1 MKDFDRKD
9 HVDKVEEEDKLEEK
23 KEKSIEEESKKEQ
36 AYNFDKYNER
46 FEGRKQETIEDEL
59 AENNRNISFDKYQKQ
74 LNKDITE
81 QQNEQDEINP
91 EVDSPEVMEAKKVEK
106 ENVETEKWLEN
117 MEENAEE
124 IKEAKESLEGTNR
137 GKNPE
142 RLEETPKQ
150 EEIDEDKKLE
160 QAEEVG
166 EKNPE
171 RVEETSKQEEVD
183 EDKKLEQTEEAGG
196 KNPERVEETSKQ
208 EEVDEDKKLEQT
220 EEAGGKNPERVEE
233 TPKQEETDEGKE
245 LEQAEEV
252 GEKNPEQVEE
262 TPEQEGTGEGKKLEQ
277 AEETRGKTPEQVE
290 ETPEQEGTGEGKELE
305 QAEETRGKTPEQ
317 VEETPKQEETDEGKE
332 LEQAEEAGEK
342 KPEQV
347 EETPKQEETGEGEK
361 LDQLEEAGEKQPEQ
375 VEETPKQEET
385 GEGEKLDQLEEAGE
399 KQPEQV
405 EETPKQ
411 EETGE
416 GEKLDQLE
424 EAGEKQPEQVEE
436 TPKQEETG
444 EGEKLDQLEEAGEK
458 QPEQVEETPKQEET
472 GEGEKLDQLEEAGE
486 KQTEQV
492 EETLKQ
498 EETDEDKK
506 LEQAEEAGEKNP
518 EQVEE
523 TPKQEGT
530 DGENQLD
537 QAGETTEETGEE
549 KPEQVEEM
557 PKQEGTDGE
566 NQLDQA
572 GETTEETGEEKPEQ
586 VEEMPKQEE
595 TGEDKKLDQT
605 EEPSEQEVQEDEN
618 PPETREN
625 IEGTDSSEGPGEE
638 ETVKKEFEPR
648 SETEEESGFDLDELF
663 DQKKKEIDQ
672 RTIGQIL
679 KERKDAWREAGYGD
693 SFKEMWKNAIQAQI
707 DAAKEGP
714 KAWLKYNKEEFS
726 KEIKHVYEDG
736 MKLANKVIENNK
748 ILGPIKEVLEER
760 NKKWN
765 EVGEGKYTLKSS
777 VEAQIEAA
785 KQGPKAW
792 WEYNKKEFSKEIKTA
807 YEDCAK
813 MADKITDN
821 YQTLKNIK
829 VSLEERHQKRIED
842 GEGTTLLEM
851 CKNSVRAQID
861 AAKEGPEAWLKYN
874 KEEFSKEIKNVYED
888 GMKIAD
894 KITDTYK
901 VIANAKVSLRERHEK
916 RIEDGEG
923 ATLLEMCK
931 NSVKAQI
938 DAAKEGPKAWLKYN
952 KEEFSKEIKNVY
964 EDSMKVANK
973 MIEGNKILFSIKE
986 VAIEREKIWSE
997 SGDEKYTLKGSIKAQ
1012 IEAIKQ
1018 GPAEWFKYNKE
1029 EFSREIKTV
1038 YEDSMKVANK
1048 IIDKYKPL
1056 ADARDILEAR
1066 DKKWR
1071 EAGEANTIIS
1081 SFKAQLEAANK
1092 SPKAWWDYNIKGIQR
1107 ETRHLFEDGRMY
1119 LIKYMDTPGLFD
1131 EVDDKDSEKKDHTKK
1146 VREIER
1152 EGIENQVETDDSIK
1166 YEEELPPSFFDQMS
1180 AEIESVKETDYKK
1193 LVAELREEISLEA
1206 ARRKEEED
1214 LKKDSKQ
1221 EVRDTLIDSAAEA
1234 YVKEDIV
1241 EEVLQVETDTT
1252 FGETFIDNLGE
1263 KISSKL
1269 YLDGWEDVEKQFTEA
1284 TPGLL
1289 STETE
1294 NTINEFAEEIQE
1306 VKVDADVSDL
1316 MESLQGNNSILAE
1329 SVDHYV
1335 KGKLGVD
1342 EIPEEISE
1350 TLQEKIEEVI
1360 EEFASEVTEWLLGE
1374 IVPFLRHVR
1383 TRVEEGKANGEG
1395 DTFVEQWKNAME
1407 HYKELIRRKE
1417 FTREFAKGLGEE
1429 AKNVGRH
1436 VTYATIAIP
1445 LLTIKLGKLLYKRK
1459 R

>member
-1 MKDFDRKD
+1 
-9 HVDKVEEEDKLEEK
+9 
-23 KEKSIEEESKKEQ
+23 
-36 AYNFDKYNER
+36 
-46 FEGRKQETIEDEL
+46 
-59 AENNRNISFDKYQKQ
+59 
-74 LNKDITE
+74 
-81 QQNEQDEINP
+81 
-91 EVDSPEVMEAKKVEK
+91 ME
-106 ENVETEKWLEN
+106 
-117 MEENAEE
+117 
-124 IKEAKESLEGTNR
+124 
-137 GKNPE
+137 
-142 RLEETPKQ
+142 
-150 EEIDEDKKLE
+150 
-160 QAEEVG
+160 
-166 EKNPE
+166 
-171 RVEETSKQEEVD
+171 

-196 KNPERVEETSKQ
+196 KKPEQVEETLKQ
-208 EEVDEDKKLEQT
+208 EEMEEDKKLEQT

-233 TPKQEETDEGKE
+233 TPKQEEIEEGKK

-262 TPEQEGTGEGKKLEQ
+262 KPKQEETGEGKKLDQLEESTEE
-277 AEETRGKTPEQVE
+277 AEEKKPEQVE
-290 ETPEQEGTGEGKELE
+290 ETLKQEGTDGEKKLEQTEEVGEKKPEQVEEKPKQEETGEGKKLDQLE
-305 QAEETRGKTPEQ
+305 EPTEEAEEKKPEQ
-317 VEETPKQEETDEGKE
+317 VEETPKQEETDEGKA
-332 LEQAEEAGEK
+332 LEQAEEVGEK

-347 EETPKQEETGEGEK
+347 EET
-361 LDQLEEAGEKQPEQ
+361 
-375 VEETPKQEET
+375 
-385 GEGEKLDQLEEAGE
+385 
-399 KQPEQV
+399 
-405 EETPKQ
+405 
-411 EETGE
+411 
-416 GEKLDQLE
+416 
-424 EAGEKQPEQVEE
+424 
-436 TPKQEETG
+436 
-444 EGEKLDQLEEAGEK
+444 
-458 QPEQVEETPKQEET
+458 
-472 GEGEKLDQLEEAGE
+472 
-486 KQTEQV
+486 
-492 EETLKQ
+492 LKQ
-498 EETDEDKK
+498 EEIN
-506 LEQAEEAGEKNP
+506 EE
-518 EQVEE
+518 
-523 TPKQEGT
+523 
-530 DGENQLD
+530 
-537 QAGETTEETGEE
+537 
-549 KPEQVEEM
+549 
-557 PKQEGTDGE
+557 
-566 NQLDQA
+566 
-572 GETTEETGEEKPEQ
+572 
-586 VEEMPKQEE
+586 
-595 TGEDKKLDQT
+595 KKLDQT
-605 EEPSEQEVQEDEN
+605 EEPTEQEVQEDEN
-618 PPETREN
+618 PSETREN
-625 IEGTDSSEGPGEE
+625 IEGTDSSESLRE

-648 SETEEESGFDLDELF
+648 SETEEESGFNLDELF

-679 KERKDAWREAGYGD
+679 KERKDAWIEAGYGD

-707 DAAKEGP
+707 GAAKEGP

-765 EVGEGKYTLKSS
+765 EAGEGKYTLKSS
-777 VEAQIEAA
+777 IEAQIEAA

-829 VSLEERHQKRIED
+829 VSLEERHQKRIEA
-842 GEGTTLLEM
+842 GEGATLLEM
-851 CKNSVRAQID
+851 CKNSVGAQID

-888 GMKIAD
+888 GVKIAD
-894 KITDTYK
+894 KITDAYK

-1131 EVDDKDSEKKDHTKK
+1131 EVDDKDSEKKDDTKK

-1152 EGIENQVETDDSIK
+1152 EEIENQVETDDSIN
-1166 YEEELPPSFFDQMS
+1166 YEEQLPPSFFDQMS
-1180 AEIESVKETDYKK
+1180 AEIESVEETDYKK
-1193 LVAELREEISLEA
+1193 LVAELQEEIGLET
-1206 ARRKEEED
+1206 ARRKEKEE
-1214 LKKDSKQ
+1214 LKKESIQ
-1221 EVRDTLIDSAAEA
+1221 EVRDTVIDLAAEA
-1234 YVKEDIV
+1234 YVKECIV
-1241 EEVLQVETDTT
+1241 EEVLQVEVDTT
-1252 FGETFIDNLGE
+1252 LRGIFIDNLGE

-1269 YLDGWEDVEKQFTEA
+1269 YLDGWEDVEKQFAEA

-1294 NTINEFAEEIQE
+1294 DTINKFTEEIE
-1306 VKVDADVSDL
+1306 ADVEVSDL
-1316 MESLQGNNSILAE
+1316 MESLQGNDSILAE

-1350 TLQEKIEEVI
+1350 TLQEGIEETI
-1360 EEFASEVTEWLLGE
+1360 DELASEVTELILGE
-1374 IVPFLRHVR
+1374 VFSFLRHVR
-1383 TRVEEGKANGEG
+1383 TRVEEGKENGEG
-1395 DTFVEQWKNAME
+1395 DTFVEQWKNAMA

-1436 VTYATIAIP
+1436 VTCATFAIP
-1445 LLTIKLGKLLYKRK
+1445 RLTIKLGKLLYKRK

>member
-196 KNPERVEETSKQ
+196 KNPERVEET
-208 EEVDEDKKLEQT
+208 
-220 EEAGGKNPERVEE
+220 
-233 TPKQEETDEGKE
+233 PKQEETDEGKE

-342 KPEQV
+342 KPEQI
-347 EETPKQEETGEGEK
+347 EETPKQEETDEGKE
-361 LDQLEEAGEKQPEQ
+361 LEQAEEAGEKNPEQ
-375 VEETPKQEET
+375 VEETPE
-385 GEGEKLDQLEEAGE
+385 
-399 KQPEQV
+399 
-405 EETPKQ
+405 
-411 EETGE
+411 
-416 GEKLDQLE
+416 
-424 EAGEKQPEQVEE
+424 
-436 TPKQEETG
+436 
-444 EGEKLDQLEEAGEK
+444 
-458 QPEQVEETPKQEET
+458 
-472 GEGEKLDQLEEAGE
+472 
-486 KQTEQV
+486 
-492 EETLKQ
+492 Q

-506 LEQAEEAGEKNP
+506 LEQAEEAGEKN
-518 EQVEE
+518 
-523 TPKQEGT
+523 
-530 DGENQLD
+530 
-537 QAGETTEETGEE
+537 
-549 KPEQVEEM
+549 PEQVEEM

-595 TGEDKKLDQT
+595 TGEDKKLEQT

-625 IEGTDSSEGPGEE
+625 IEGTDSSEGPGE

-777 VEAQIEAA
+777 IEAQIEAA

-842 GEGTTLLEM
+842 GEGATLLEM

-861 AAKEGPEAWLKYN
+861 AAKEGRLWEYN
-874 KEEFSKEIKNVYED
+874 KEEFRKEIKNVYED
-888 GMKIAD
+888 GVKIAD

-931 NSVKAQI
+931 NSVRAQI
-938 DAAKEGPKAWLKYN
+938 DAAKEGRLWEYN
-952 KEEFSKEIKNVY
+952 KEEFRKEIKNVY

-1071 EAGEANTIIS
+1071 EADEANTIIS

-1360 EEFASEVTEWLLGE
+1360 DEFASEVTEWLLGE

-1395 DTFVEQWKNAME
+1395 DTFVEQWKNAMA

>member
-1 MKDFDRKD
+1 
-9 HVDKVEEEDKLEEK
+9 
-23 KEKSIEEESKKEQ
+23 
-36 AYNFDKYNER
+36 
-46 FEGRKQETIEDEL
+46 G
-59 AENNRNISFDKYQKQ
+59 
-74 LNKDITE
+74 
-81 QQNEQDEINP
+81 
-91 EVDSPEVMEAKKVEK
+91 
-106 ENVETEKWLEN
+106 
-117 MEENAEE
+117 
-124 IKEAKESLEGTNR
+124 
-137 GKNPE
+137 
-142 RLEETPKQ
+142 
-150 EEIDEDKKLE
+150 
-160 QAEEVG
+160 
-166 EKNPE
+166 
-171 RVEETSKQEEVD
+171 
-183 EDKKLEQTEEAGG
+183 KKLEQTEEAG
-196 KNPERVEETSKQ
+196 
-208 EEVDEDKKLEQT
+208 
-220 EEAGGKNPERVEE
+220 
-233 TPKQEETDEGKE
+233 
-245 LEQAEEV
+245 
-252 GEKNPEQVEE
+252 
-262 TPEQEGTGEGKKLEQ
+262 
-277 AEETRGKTPEQVE
+277 
-290 ETPEQEGTGEGKELE
+290 
-305 QAEETRGKTPEQ
+305 
-317 VEETPKQEETDEGKE
+317 
-332 LEQAEEAGEK
+332 EK
-342 KPEQV
+342 K
-347 EETPKQEETGEGEK
+347 
-361 LDQLEEAGEKQPEQ
+361 A
-375 VEETPKQEET
+375 
-385 GEGEKLDQLEEAGE
+385 
-399 KQPEQV
+399 
-405 EETPKQ
+405 
-411 EETGE
+411 
-416 GEKLDQLE
+416 
-424 EAGEKQPEQVEE
+424 
-436 TPKQEETG
+436 
-444 EGEKLDQLEEAGEK
+444 
-458 QPEQVEETPKQEET
+458 
-472 GEGEKLDQLEEAGE
+472 
-486 KQTEQV
+486 
-492 EETLKQ
+492 
-498 EETDEDKK
+498 
-506 LEQAEEAGEKNP
+506 

-530 DGENQLD
+530 GGENQLD
-537 QAGETTEETGEE
+537 QAGEPTEEAGGKNPEQIEEMPKQEEIAEGKKLGQVEEATEEVGEK

-557 PKQEGTDGE
+557 PKQEGTGGE

-572 GETTEETGEEKPEQ
+572 GEPTEEAGEKKPEQ
-586 VEEMPKQEE
+586 VEEMPKQEGTGGENQLDQAGEPTEEVGEKKPEQVEE
-595 TGEDKKLDQT
+595 TNEEKKLEQT
-605 EEPSEQEVQEDEN
+605 EEPTEQEVQEDEN
-618 PPETREN
+618 SSETREN
-625 IEGTDSSEGPGEE
+625 IEGTDSSEGSREE

-679 KERKDAWREAGYGD
+679 KERKDAWREAGYGN
-693 SFKEMWKNAIQAQI
+693 SFKEMCKNAIQAQI
-707 DAAKEGP
+707 EAKEQGG
-714 KAWLKYNKEEFS
+714 KAWLKYNVEEFR
-726 KEIKHVYEDG
+726 KEINHVYEDG

-760 NKKWN
+760 KKKWN
-765 EVGEGKYTLKSS
+765 EDGEGKYTLKSS
-777 VEAQIEAA
+777 IEAQIEAA

-842 GEGTTLLEM
+842 GEGATLLEM

-861 AAKEGPEAWLKYN
+861 AAKEGRLWEYN
-874 KEEFSKEIKNVYED
+874 KEEFRKEIKNVYED
-888 GMKIAD
+888 GVKIAD

-931 NSVKAQI
+931 NSVRAQI
-938 DAAKEGPKAWLKYN
+938 DAAKEGRLWEYN
-952 KEEFSKEIKNVY
+952 KEEFRKEIKNVY

-1107 ETRHLFEDGRMY
+1107 EARHLFEDGRMY

-1131 EVDDKDSEKKDHTKK
+1131 EVDDKAFEKKDDTKK

-1166 YEEELPPSFFDQMS
+1166 YEEQLPPSFFDQMS

-1193 LVAELREEISLEA
+1193 LVADLREEISLEM

-1214 LKKDSKQ
+1214 LKKESKQ

-1241 EEVLQVETDTT
+1241 EEVLQVETGTT

-1294 NTINEFAEEIQE
+1294 NTINEFAEEIKE

-1350 TLQEKIEEVI
+1350 ILQEEIEEVI
-1360 EEFASEVTEWLLGE
+1360 DEFASEVTEWVLGE

-1395 DTFVEQWKNAME
+1395 DTFVEQWKNAMA

>member
-1 MKDFDRKD
+1 MTNFDGKD
-9 HVDKVEEEDKLEEK
+9 HIDKVKETEKIEEN
-23 KEKSIEEESKKEQ
+23 KEKSIEKEEKKKQ
-36 AYNFDKYNER
+36 AYNFDKYNEQ
-46 FEGRKQETIEDEL
+46 FEERKQEEMEVVHDEGDQRI
-59 AENNRNISFDKYQKQ
+59 NFDKYQKQ
-74 LNKDITE
+74 LNKDIAE
-81 QQNEQDEINP
+81 QQNEQAEINP
-91 EVDSPEVMEAKKVEK
+91 DVDSAEVMEAQKVERENIEAEKVEK
-106 ENVETEKWLEN
+106 ENIEAKKRLEN
-117 MEENAEE
+117 IEENAEE
-124 IKEAKESLEGTNR
+124 IKKAKKT
-137 GKNPE
+137 
-142 RLEETPKQ
+142 LEETDGEKR
-150 EEIDEDKKLE
+150 IDP
-160 QAEEVG
+160 AEENG
-166 EKNPE
+166 EKN
-171 RVEETSKQEEVD
+171 R
-183 EDKKLEQTEEAGG
+183 
-196 KNPERVEETSKQ
+196 
-208 EEVDEDKKLEQT
+208 
-220 EEAGGKNPERVEE
+220 
-233 TPKQEETDEGKE
+233 
-245 LEQAEEV
+245 
-252 GEKNPEQVEE
+252 
-262 TPEQEGTGEGKKLEQ
+262 
-277 AEETRGKTPEQVE
+277 
-290 ETPEQEGTGEGKELE
+290 
-305 QAEETRGKTPEQ
+305 EQ
-317 VEETPKQEETDEGKE
+317 VEETPKE
-332 LEQAEEAGEK
+332 
-342 KPEQV
+342 
-347 EETPKQEETGEGEK
+347 EETGEGKK
-361 LDQLEEAGEKQPEQ
+361 LDQLEEPTEEVGETTPEQ
-375 VEETPKQEET
+375 VEEPPKEEET
-385 GEGEKLDQLEEAGE
+385 GEGKKLDQLGEPTEEVGE
-399 KQPEQV
+399 TTPEQV
-405 EETPKQ
+405 EEMPKQ
-411 EETGE
+411 MEADGDK
-416 GEKLDQLE
+416 KLDQWGETTE
-424 EAGEKQPEQVEE
+424 EDV
-436 TPKQEETG
+436 
-444 EGEKLDQLEEAGEK
+444 
-458 QPEQVEETPKQEET
+458 
-472 GEGEKLDQLEEAGE
+472 
-486 KQTEQV
+486 
-492 EETLKQ
+492 
-498 EETDEDKK
+498 
-506 LEQAEEAGEKNP
+506 EKNP

-523 TPKQEGT
+523 TPKKEETVEGKK
-530 DGENQLD
+530 LD
-537 QAGETTEETGEE
+537 QLGETTEEAGGKT
-549 KPEQVEEM
+549 PEQVEEM
-557 PKQEGTDGE
+557 PKQMEADGDKA
-566 NQLDQA
+566 LDQS
-572 GETTEETGEEKPEQ
+572 
-586 VEEMPKQEE
+586 
-595 TGEDKKLDQT
+595 
-605 EEPSEQEVQEDEN
+605 EEPLEQEVQEDEN
-618 PPETREN
+618 PSETREN
-625 IEGTDSSEGPGEE
+625 IEGTDSSEGSRE

-648 SETEEESGFDLDELF
+648 SETEEESGFDLDKLF

-693 SFKEMWKNAIQAQI
+693 SFKEIWKNAIQAQV
-707 DAAKEGP
+707 DAAKEGRL
-714 KAWLKYNKEEFS
+714 WEYNKEEFR

-765 EVGEGKYTLKSS
+765 EAGEGKYTLKSS
-777 VEAQIEAA
+777 IEAQIEAA

-842 GEGTTLLEM
+842 GEGATLLEM

-861 AAKEGPEAWLKYN
+861 AAKEGRLWEYN
-874 KEEFSKEIKNVYED
+874 KEEFRKEIKNVYED
-888 GMKIAD
+888 GVKIAD

-931 NSVKAQI
+931 NSVRAQI
-938 DAAKEGPKAWLKYN
+938 DAAKEGRLWEYN
-952 KEEFSKEIKNVY
+952 KEEFRKEIKNVY

-997 SGDEKYTLKGSIKAQ
+997 SGDEKYTLKGSMKAQ

-1081 SFKAQLEAANK
+1081 SFKAQLEIAKK
-1092 SPKAWWDYNIKGIQR
+1092 SPRAWWDYNIKSIQR

-1131 EVDDKDSEKKDHTKK
+1131 EVDDKASEKKDDKKK

-1152 EGIENQVETDDSIK
+1152 EGVEDQLEGDDSFK
-1166 YEEELPPSFFDQMS
+1166 YEEQLPPSFFDQMM
-1180 AEIESVKETDYKK
+1180 AEIESVEETDYKK
-1193 LVAELREEISLEA
+1193 LVAELREEISLET

-1221 EVRDTLIDSAAEA
+1221 EIRDTFIDSAAEA

-1252 FGETFIDNLGE
+1252 LGETFIDNLGE

-1269 YLDGWEDVEKQFTEA
+1269 YLDGWEDIEKQFTEA
-1284 TPGLL
+1284 TPGVL

-1294 NTINEFAEEIQE
+1294 DTINEFAEEIQE
-1306 VKVDADVSDL
+1306 VKVDVDVSDL

-1329 SVDHYV
+1329 SVDNYV
-1335 KGKLGVD
+1335 KEKLGVD

-1350 TLQEKIEEVI
+1350 TLQEGMEEI
-1360 EEFASEVTEWLLGE
+1360 MDELASEITECILGE
-1374 IVPFLRHVR
+1374 VVPFLRHIR
-1383 TRVEEGKANGEG
+1383 TRVEEGKENGEG
-1395 DTFVEQWKNAME
+1395 DTFVEQWKNAIA
-1407 HYKELIRRKE
+1407 HYKELLERKE
-1417 FTREFAKGLGEE
+1417 FTREFVKGLGEE
-1429 AKNVGRH
+1429 AQNLGRH

-1445 LLTIKLGKLLYKRK
+1445 RLTIKLGKLLYKRK

>member
-46 FEGRKQETIEDEL
+46 FEGRKQETIEDEF

-106 ENVETEKWLEN
+106 ENVETEKRLEN

-183 EDKKLEQTEEAGG
+183 EDKKLEQAEEAG
-196 KNPERVEETSKQ
+196 E
-208 EEVDEDKKLEQT
+208 KK
-220 EEAGGKNPERVEE
+220 
-233 TPKQEETDEGKE
+233 
-245 LEQAEEV
+245 
-252 GEKNPEQVEE
+252 
-262 TPEQEGTGEGKKLEQ
+262 
-277 AEETRGKTPEQVE
+277 
-290 ETPEQEGTGEGKELE
+290 
-305 QAEETRGKTPEQ
+305 PEQ

-342 KPEQV
+342 KPEQIEETSKQEETGEGEKLDQPEEAGEKKPEQV
-347 EETPKQEETGEGEK
+347 EETPKQEETDEGEK

-405 EETPKQ
+405 EET
-411 EETGE
+411 
-416 GEKLDQLE
+416 
-424 EAGEKQPEQVEE
+424 
-436 TPKQEETG
+436 
-444 EGEKLDQLEEAGEK
+444 
-458 QPEQVEETPKQEET
+458 
-472 GEGEKLDQLEEAGE
+472 
-486 KQTEQV
+486 
-492 EETLKQ
+492 LKQ

-506 LEQAEEAGEKNP
+506 LEQAEEAGEKKP

-557 PKQEGTDGE
+557 PKREGTDGE

-765 EVGEGKYTLKSS
+765 EAGEGKYTLKSS
-777 VEAQIEAA
+777 IEAQIEAA

-842 GEGTTLLEM
+842 GEGATLLEM

-861 AAKEGPEAWLKYN
+861 AAKEGRLWEYN
-874 KEEFSKEIKNVYED
+874 KEEFRKEIKNVYED
-888 GMKIAD
+888 GVKIAD

-931 NSVKAQI
+931 NSVRAQI
-938 DAAKEGPKAWLKYN
+938 DAAKEGRLWEYN
-952 KEEFSKEIKNVY
+952 KEEFRKEIKNVY

-986 VAIEREKIWSE
+986 VVIEREKIWSE

-1071 EAGEANTIIS
+1071 EADEANTIIS

-1360 EEFASEVTEWLLGE
+1360 DEFASEVTEWLLGE

-1395 DTFVEQWKNAME
+1395 DTFVEQWKNAMA

>member
-1 MKDFDRKD
+1 
-9 HVDKVEEEDKLEEK
+9 
-23 KEKSIEEESKKEQ
+23 
-36 AYNFDKYNER
+36 
-46 FEGRKQETIEDEL
+46 
-59 AENNRNISFDKYQKQ
+59 
-74 LNKDITE
+74 
-81 QQNEQDEINP
+81 
-91 EVDSPEVMEAKKVEK
+91 
-106 ENVETEKWLEN
+106 
-117 MEENAEE
+117 
-124 IKEAKESLEGTNR
+124 
-137 GKNPE
+137 
-142 RLEETPKQ
+142 
-150 EEIDEDKKLE
+150 
-160 QAEEVG
+160 
-166 EKNPE
+166 
-171 RVEETSKQEEVD
+171 
-183 EDKKLEQTEEAGG
+183 
-196 KNPERVEETSKQ
+196 
-208 EEVDEDKKLEQT
+208 
-220 EEAGGKNPERVEE
+220 
-233 TPKQEETDEGKE
+233 
-245 LEQAEEV
+245 
-252 GEKNPEQVEE
+252 
-262 TPEQEGTGEGKKLEQ
+262 
-277 AEETRGKTPEQVE
+277 
-290 ETPEQEGTGEGKELE
+290 
-305 QAEETRGKTPEQ
+305 
-317 VEETPKQEETDEGKE
+317 
-332 LEQAEEAGEK
+332 
-342 KPEQV
+342 
-347 EETPKQEETGEGEK
+347 
-361 LDQLEEAGEKQPEQ
+361 
-375 VEETPKQEET
+375 
-385 GEGEKLDQLEEAGE
+385 
-399 KQPEQV
+399 
-405 EETPKQ
+405 
-411 EETGE
+411 
-416 GEKLDQLE
+416 
-424 EAGEKQPEQVEE
+424 
-436 TPKQEETG
+436 
-444 EGEKLDQLEEAGEK
+444 EKLDQLEEAGEK

>member
-46 FEGRKQETIEDEL
+46 FEGRKQETIEDEF

-81 QQNEQDEINP
+81 QQNEQEEINP

-106 ENVETEKWLEN
+106 ENVETEKRLEN

-183 EDKKLEQTEEAGG
+183 EDKKLEQTEETRG
-196 KNPERVEETSKQ
+196 KTPEQVEETPKQ
-208 EEVDEDKKLEQT
+208 EETDEGKELEQA

-342 KPEQV
+342 KPEQI
-347 EETPKQEETGEGEK
+347 EETSKQEETGEGEK
-361 LDQLEEAGEKQPEQ
+361 LDQPEEAGEKQPEQ

-405 EETPKQ
+405 EET
-411 EETGE
+411 
-416 GEKLDQLE
+416 
-424 EAGEKQPEQVEE
+424 
-436 TPKQEETG
+436 
-444 EGEKLDQLEEAGEK
+444 
-458 QPEQVEETPKQEET
+458 
-472 GEGEKLDQLEEAGE
+472 
-486 KQTEQV
+486 
-492 EETLKQ
+492 LKQ

-523 TPKQEGT
+523 MPKQEGTDGENQLDQAGETTEETGEEKPEQVEEMPKQEGT

-765 EVGEGKYTLKSS
+765 EAGEGKYTLKSS
-777 VEAQIEAA
+777 IEAQIEAA

-842 GEGTTLLEM
+842 GEGATLLEM

-861 AAKEGPEAWLKYN
+861 AAKEGRLWEYN
-874 KEEFSKEIKNVYED
+874 KEEFRKEIKNVYED
-888 GMKIAD
+888 GVKIAD

-931 NSVKAQI
+931 NSVRAQI
-938 DAAKEGPKAWLKYN
+938 DAAKEGRLWEYN
-952 KEEFSKEIKNVY
+952 KEEFRKEIKNVY

-986 VAIEREKIWSE
+986 VVIEREKIWSE

-1038 YEDSMKVANK
+1038 YEDSMKVADK

-1056 ADARDILEAR
+1056 ADARDVLEAR

-1152 EGIENQVETDDSIK
+1152 EGIENQVEKDDSIK

-1360 EEFASEVTEWLLGE
+1360 DEFASEVTEWLLGE

-1395 DTFVEQWKNAME
+1395 DTFVEQWKNAMA

>member
-106 ENVETEKWLEN
+106 ENVETEKRLEN

-196 KNPERVEETSKQ
+196 KNPERVEET
-208 EEVDEDKKLEQT
+208 
-220 EEAGGKNPERVEE
+220 
-233 TPKQEETDEGKE
+233 PKQEETDEGKE
-245 LEQAEEV
+245 LEQAEEA
-252 GEKNPEQVEE
+252 GEKKPEQIEE
-262 TPEQEGTGEGKKLEQ
+262 TS
-277 AEETRGKTPEQVE
+277 
-290 ETPEQEGTGEGKELE
+290 
-305 QAEETRGKTPEQ
+305 
-317 VEETPKQEETDEGKE
+317 KQEETGEGEK
-332 LEQAEEAGEK
+332 LDQPEEAGEK

-375 VEETPKQEET
+375 VEET
-385 GEGEKLDQLEEAGE
+385 
-399 KQPEQV
+399 
-405 EETPKQ
+405 
-411 EETGE
+411 
-416 GEKLDQLE
+416 
-424 EAGEKQPEQVEE
+424 
-436 TPKQEETG
+436 
-444 EGEKLDQLEEAGEK
+444 
-458 QPEQVEETPKQEET
+458 
-472 GEGEKLDQLEEAGE
+472 
-486 KQTEQV
+486 
-492 EETLKQ
+492 LKQ

-506 LEQAEEAGEKNP
+506 FEQAEEAGEKN
-518 EQVEE
+518 
-523 TPKQEGT
+523 
-530 DGENQLD
+530 
-537 QAGETTEETGEE
+537 
-549 KPEQVEEM
+549 PEQVEEM

-595 TGEDKKLDQT
+595 TGEDKKLEQT

-625 IEGTDSSEGPGEE
+625 IEGTDSSEGPGE

-777 VEAQIEAA
+777 IEAQIEAA

-842 GEGTTLLEM
+842 GEGATLLEM

-861 AAKEGPEAWLKYN
+861 AAKEGRLWEYN
-874 KEEFSKEIKNVYED
+874 KEEFRKEIKNVYED
-888 GMKIAD
+888 GVKIAD

-931 NSVKAQI
+931 NSVRAQI
-938 DAAKEGPKAWLKYN
+938 DAAKEGRLWEYN
-952 KEEFSKEIKNVY
+952 KEEFRKEIKNVY

-1071 EAGEANTIIS
+1071 EADEANTIIS

-1360 EEFASEVTEWLLGE
+1360 DEFASEVTEWLLGE

-1395 DTFVEQWKNAME
+1395 DTFVEQWKNAMA

>member
-1 MKDFDRKD
+1 MKEFDRKD

-23 KEKSIEEESKKEQ
+23 KEKSIEEASKKKQ
-36 AYNFDKYNER
+36 AYNFDKYNEQ

-106 ENVETEKWLEN
+106 ENIETKKRLEN

-124 IKEAKESLEGTNR
+124 IKEAKESLEGTN
-137 GKNPE
+137 
-142 RLEETPKQ
+142 
-150 EEIDEDKKLE
+150 
-160 QAEEVG
+160 
-166 EKNPE
+166 
-171 RVEETSKQEEVD
+171 
-183 EDKKLEQTEEAGG
+183 
-196 KNPERVEETSKQ
+196 
-208 EEVDEDKKLEQT
+208 
-220 EEAGGKNPERVEE
+220 GGKNPERVEE
-233 TPKQEETDEGKE
+233 TPKQEEIE
-245 LEQAEEV
+245 
-252 GEKNPEQVEE
+252 
-262 TPEQEGTGEGKKLEQ
+262 EGKKLEQ
-277 AEETRGKTPEQVE
+277 S
-290 ETPEQEGTGEGKELE
+290 
-305 QAEETRGKTPEQ
+305 
-317 VEETPKQEETDEGKE
+317 
-332 LEQAEEAGEK
+332 
-342 KPEQV
+342 
-347 EETPKQEETGEGEK
+347 
-361 LDQLEEAGEKQPEQ
+361 
-375 VEETPKQEET
+375 
-385 GEGEKLDQLEEAGE
+385 
-399 KQPEQV
+399 
-405 EETPKQ
+405 
-411 EETGE
+411 
-416 GEKLDQLE
+416 
-424 EAGEKQPEQVEE
+424 
-436 TPKQEETG
+436 
-444 EGEKLDQLEEAGEK
+444 
-458 QPEQVEETPKQEET
+458 
-472 GEGEKLDQLEEAGE
+472 
-486 KQTEQV
+486 
-492 EETLKQ
+492 
-498 EETDEDKK
+498 
-506 LEQAEEAGEKNP
+506 EEAGEKNL

-537 QAGETTEETGEE
+537 QAGETTEETGG
-549 KPEQVEEM
+549 KNPEQVEET
-557 PKQEGTDGE
+557 PKQEETDGE

-572 GETTEETGEEKPEQ
+572 GETTEETGGKNPEQVEEMPKQEGTDESKALDQTVEPTEEAGEKNPEQVEEMPEQVETDEGKKLDQWGETTEEDVEKNPEQ

-595 TGEDKKLDQT
+595 TEEDEALDQS
-605 EEPSEQEVQEDEN
+605 EEPSEQEVQDDEK
-618 PPETREN
+618 PSETREN
-625 IEGTDSSEGPGEE
+625 IEGTDSSEGSREE

-648 SETEEESGFDLDELF
+648 SETEEESGFDLDKLF

-693 SFKEMWKNAIQAQI
+693 SFKEMWKNAIQAQV
-707 DAAKEGP
+707 DAAKEGRL
-714 KAWLKYNKEEFS
+714 WEYNKEEFR

-765 EVGEGKYTLKSS
+765 EAGEGKYTLKSS
-777 VEAQIEAA
+777 IEAQIEAA

-842 GEGTTLLEM
+842 GEGATLLEM

-861 AAKEGPEAWLKYN
+861 AAKEGRLWEYN
-874 KEEFSKEIKNVYED
+874 KEEFRKEIKNVYED
-888 GMKIAD
+888 GVKIAD

-931 NSVKAQI
+931 NSVRAQI
-938 DAAKEGPKAWLKYN
+938 DAAKEGRLWEYN
-952 KEEFSKEIKNVY
+952 KEEFRKEIKNVY

-986 VAIEREKIWSE
+986 VVIEREKIWSE

-1038 YEDSMKVANK
+1038 YEDSMKVADK

-1056 ADARDILEAR
+1056 ADARDVLEAR

-1081 SFKAQLEAANK
+1081 SFKAQLEVANK

-1131 EVDDKDSEKKDHTKK
+1131 EVDDKASEKKDDTKK
-1146 VREIER
+1146 
-1152 EGIENQVETDDSIK
+1152 
-1166 YEEELPPSFFDQMS
+1166 F
-1180 AEIESVKETDYKK
+1180 KK
-1193 LVAELREEISLEA
+1193 
-1206 ARRKEEED
+1206 
-1214 LKKDSKQ
+1214 
-1221 EVRDTLIDSAAEA
+1221 
-1234 YVKEDIV
+1234 
-1241 EEVLQVETDTT
+1241 
-1252 FGETFIDNLGE
+1252 
-1263 KISSKL
+1263 
-1269 YLDGWEDVEKQFTEA
+1269 
-1284 TPGLL
+1284 
-1289 STETE
+1289 
-1294 NTINEFAEEIQE
+1294 
-1306 VKVDADVSDL
+1306 
-1316 MESLQGNNSILAE
+1316 
-1329 SVDHYV
+1329 
-1335 KGKLGVD
+1335 
-1342 EIPEEISE
+1342 
-1350 TLQEKIEEVI
+1350 
-1360 EEFASEVTEWLLGE
+1360 
-1374 IVPFLRHVR
+1374 
-1383 TRVEEGKANGEG
+1383 
-1395 DTFVEQWKNAME
+1395 
-1407 HYKELIRRKE
+1407 
-1417 FTREFAKGLGEE
+1417 
-1429 AKNVGRH
+1429 
-1436 VTYATIAIP
+1436 
-1445 LLTIKLGKLLYKRK
+1445 
-1459 R
+1459 

>member
-1 MKDFDRKD
+1 MKEFDRKD

-23 KEKSIEEESKKEQ
+23 KEKSIEEASKKKQ
-36 AYNFDKYNER
+36 AYNFDKYNEQ

-106 ENVETEKWLEN
+106 ENIETKKRLEN

-124 IKEAKESLEGTNR
+124 IKEAKESLEGTN
-137 GKNPE
+137 
-142 RLEETPKQ
+142 
-150 EEIDEDKKLE
+150 
-160 QAEEVG
+160 
-166 EKNPE
+166 
-171 RVEETSKQEEVD
+171 
-183 EDKKLEQTEEAGG
+183 
-196 KNPERVEETSKQ
+196 
-208 EEVDEDKKLEQT
+208 
-220 EEAGGKNPERVEE
+220 GGKNPERVEE
-233 TPKQEETDEGKE
+233 TPKQEEIE
-245 LEQAEEV
+245 
-252 GEKNPEQVEE
+252 
-262 TPEQEGTGEGKKLEQ
+262 EGKKLEQ
-277 AEETRGKTPEQVE
+277 S
-290 ETPEQEGTGEGKELE
+290 
-305 QAEETRGKTPEQ
+305 
-317 VEETPKQEETDEGKE
+317 
-332 LEQAEEAGEK
+332 
-342 KPEQV
+342 
-347 EETPKQEETGEGEK
+347 
-361 LDQLEEAGEKQPEQ
+361 
-375 VEETPKQEET
+375 
-385 GEGEKLDQLEEAGE
+385 
-399 KQPEQV
+399 
-405 EETPKQ
+405 
-411 EETGE
+411 
-416 GEKLDQLE
+416 
-424 EAGEKQPEQVEE
+424 
-436 TPKQEETG
+436 
-444 EGEKLDQLEEAGEK
+444 
-458 QPEQVEETPKQEET
+458 
-472 GEGEKLDQLEEAGE
+472 
-486 KQTEQV
+486 
-492 EETLKQ
+492 
-498 EETDEDKK
+498 
-506 LEQAEEAGEKNP
+506 EEAGEKNL

-537 QAGETTEETGEE
+537 QAGETTEETGGKNPEQVEE
-549 KPEQVEEM
+549 TPKQEETDGESQLDQAGETTEETGEKNPEQVEEM
-557 PKQEGTDGE
+557 PKQVETDGDKKLEQSGETTEEDVEKNPEQVEETPKQEGTDEAKKLEQSGETTEEDVEKNPEQVEETPKQEETDGE

-572 GETTEETGEEKPEQ
+572 GETTEETGGKNPEQVEEMPKQEGTDESKALDQTVEPTEEAGEKNPEQVEEMPEQVETDEGKKLDQWGETTEEDVEKNPEQ

-595 TGEDKKLDQT
+595 TEEDEALDQS
-605 EEPSEQEVQEDEN
+605 EEPSEQEVQDDEK
-618 PPETREN
+618 PSETREN
-625 IEGTDSSEGPGEE
+625 IEGTDSSEGSREE

-648 SETEEESGFDLDELF
+648 SETEEESGFDLDKLF

-693 SFKEMWKNAIQAQI
+693 SFKEMWKNAIQAQV
-707 DAAKEGP
+707 DAAKEGRL
-714 KAWLKYNKEEFS
+714 WEYNKEEFR

-765 EVGEGKYTLKSS
+765 EAGEGKYTLKSS
-777 VEAQIEAA
+777 IEAQIEAA

-842 GEGTTLLEM
+842 GEGATLLEM

-861 AAKEGPEAWLKYN
+861 AAKEGRLWEYN
-874 KEEFSKEIKNVYED
+874 KEEFRKEIKNVYED
-888 GMKIAD
+888 GVKIAD

-931 NSVKAQI
+931 NSVRAQI
-938 DAAKEGPKAWLKYN
+938 DAAKEGRLWEYN
-952 KEEFSKEIKNVY
+952 KEEFRKEIKNVY

-986 VAIEREKIWSE
+986 VVIEREKIWSE

-1038 YEDSMKVANK
+1038 YEDSMKVADK

-1056 ADARDILEAR
+1056 ADARDVLEAR

-1081 SFKAQLEAANK
+1081 SFKAQLEVANK

-1131 EVDDKDSEKKDHTKK
+1131 EVDDKASEKKDDTKK
-1146 VREIER
+1146 
-1152 EGIENQVETDDSIK
+1152 
-1166 YEEELPPSFFDQMS
+1166 F
-1180 AEIESVKETDYKK
+1180 KK
-1193 LVAELREEISLEA
+1193 
-1206 ARRKEEED
+1206 
-1214 LKKDSKQ
+1214 
-1221 EVRDTLIDSAAEA
+1221 
-1234 YVKEDIV
+1234 
-1241 EEVLQVETDTT
+1241 
-1252 FGETFIDNLGE
+1252 
-1263 KISSKL
+1263 
-1269 YLDGWEDVEKQFTEA
+1269 
-1284 TPGLL
+1284 
-1289 STETE
+1289 
-1294 NTINEFAEEIQE
+1294 
-1306 VKVDADVSDL
+1306 
-1316 MESLQGNNSILAE
+1316 
-1329 SVDHYV
+1329 
-1335 KGKLGVD
+1335 
-1342 EIPEEISE
+1342 
-1350 TLQEKIEEVI
+1350 
-1360 EEFASEVTEWLLGE
+1360 
-1374 IVPFLRHVR
+1374 
-1383 TRVEEGKANGEG
+1383 
-1395 DTFVEQWKNAME
+1395 
-1407 HYKELIRRKE
+1407 
-1417 FTREFAKGLGEE
+1417 
-1429 AKNVGRH
+1429 
-1436 VTYATIAIP
+1436 
-1445 LLTIKLGKLLYKRK
+1445 
-1459 R
+1459 

>member
-106 ENVETEKWLEN
+106 ENVETEKRLEN

-196 KNPERVEETSKQ
+196 KNPERVEETPKQ
-208 EEVDEDKKLEQT
+208 EETDEGKELEQA
-220 EEAGGKNPERVEE
+220 EEAGEKNPEQVEE

-245 LEQAEEV
+245 LEQSEEV
-252 GEKNPEQVEE
+252 GEKNLEQVEE

-277 AEETRGKTPEQVE
+277 AEEA
-290 ETPEQEGTGEGKELE
+290 GEK
-305 QAEETRGKTPEQ
+305 KPEQ

-342 KPEQV
+342 KPEQI
-347 EETPKQEETGEGEK
+347 EETSKQEETGEGEK
-361 LDQLEEAGEKQPEQ
+361 LDQPEEAGEKQPEQ

-405 EETPKQ
+405 EET
-411 EETGE
+411 
-416 GEKLDQLE
+416 
-424 EAGEKQPEQVEE
+424 
-436 TPKQEETG
+436 
-444 EGEKLDQLEEAGEK
+444 
-458 QPEQVEETPKQEET
+458 
-472 GEGEKLDQLEEAGE
+472 
-486 KQTEQV
+486 
-492 EETLKQ
+492 LKQ

-523 TPKQEGT
+523 MPKQEGT

-549 KPEQVEEM
+549 KPEQVEET

-618 PPETREN
+618 LPETREN

-777 VEAQIEAA
+777 IEAQIEAA

-842 GEGTTLLEM
+842 GEGATLLEM

-861 AAKEGPEAWLKYN
+861 AAKEGRLWEYN
-874 KEEFSKEIKNVYED
+874 KEEFRKEIKNVYED
-888 GMKIAD
+888 GVKIAD

-931 NSVKAQI
+931 NSVRAQI
-938 DAAKEGPKAWLKYN
+938 DAAKEGRLWEYN
-952 KEEFSKEIKNVY
+952 KEEFRKEIKNVY

-986 VAIEREKIWSE
+986 VVIEREKIWSE

-1038 YEDSMKVANK
+1038 YEDSMKVADK

-1056 ADARDILEAR
+1056 ADARDVLEAR

-1081 SFKAQLEAANK
+1081 SFKAQLEVANK

-1131 EVDDKDSEKKDHTKK
+1131 EVDDKASEKKDDTKK
-1146 VREIER
+1146 
-1152 EGIENQVETDDSIK
+1152 
-1166 YEEELPPSFFDQMS
+1166 F
-1180 AEIESVKETDYKK
+1180 KK
-1193 LVAELREEISLEA
+1193 
-1206 ARRKEEED
+1206 
-1214 LKKDSKQ
+1214 
-1221 EVRDTLIDSAAEA
+1221 
-1234 YVKEDIV
+1234 
-1241 EEVLQVETDTT
+1241 
-1252 FGETFIDNLGE
+1252 
-1263 KISSKL
+1263 
-1269 YLDGWEDVEKQFTEA
+1269 
-1284 TPGLL
+1284 
-1289 STETE
+1289 
-1294 NTINEFAEEIQE
+1294 
-1306 VKVDADVSDL
+1306 
-1316 MESLQGNNSILAE
+1316 
-1329 SVDHYV
+1329 
-1335 KGKLGVD
+1335 
-1342 EIPEEISE
+1342 
-1350 TLQEKIEEVI
+1350 
-1360 EEFASEVTEWLLGE
+1360 
-1374 IVPFLRHVR
+1374 
-1383 TRVEEGKANGEG
+1383 
-1395 DTFVEQWKNAME
+1395 
-1407 HYKELIRRKE
+1407 
-1417 FTREFAKGLGEE
+1417 
-1429 AKNVGRH
+1429 
-1436 VTYATIAIP
+1436 
-1445 LLTIKLGKLLYKRK
+1445 
-1459 R
+1459 

>member
-1 MKDFDRKD
+1 
-9 HVDKVEEEDKLEEK
+9 
-23 KEKSIEEESKKEQ
+23 
-36 AYNFDKYNER
+36 
-46 FEGRKQETIEDEL
+46 
-59 AENNRNISFDKYQKQ
+59 
-74 LNKDITE
+74 
-81 QQNEQDEINP
+81 
-91 EVDSPEVMEAKKVEK
+91 
-106 ENVETEKWLEN
+106 
-117 MEENAEE
+117 
-124 IKEAKESLEGTNR
+124 
-137 GKNPE
+137 
-142 RLEETPKQ
+142 
-150 EEIDEDKKLE
+150 
-160 QAEEVG
+160 
-166 EKNPE
+166 
-171 RVEETSKQEEVD
+171 
-183 EDKKLEQTEEAGG
+183 
-196 KNPERVEETSKQ
+196 
-208 EEVDEDKKLEQT
+208 
-220 EEAGGKNPERVEE
+220 
-233 TPKQEETDEGKE
+233 
-245 LEQAEEV
+245 
-252 GEKNPEQVEE
+252 
-262 TPEQEGTGEGKKLEQ
+262 
-277 AEETRGKTPEQVE
+277 
-290 ETPEQEGTGEGKELE
+290 
-305 QAEETRGKTPEQ
+305 
-317 VEETPKQEETDEGKE
+317 
-332 LEQAEEAGEK
+332 
-342 KPEQV
+342 
-347 EETPKQEETGEGEK
+347 
-361 LDQLEEAGEKQPEQ
+361 
-375 VEETPKQEET
+375 
-385 GEGEKLDQLEEAGE
+385 
-399 KQPEQV
+399 
-405 EETPKQ
+405 
-411 EETGE
+411 
-416 GEKLDQLE
+416 
-424 EAGEKQPEQVEE
+424 
-436 TPKQEETG
+436 
-444 EGEKLDQLEEAGEK
+444 
-458 QPEQVEETPKQEET
+458 
-472 GEGEKLDQLEEAGE
+472 
-486 KQTEQV
+486 
-492 EETLKQ
+492 KQ

-523 TPKQEGT
+523 MPKQEGT

-765 EVGEGKYTLKSS
+765 EAGEGKYTLKSS
-777 VEAQIEAA
+777 IEAQIEAA

-842 GEGTTLLEM
+842 GEGATLLEM

-861 AAKEGPEAWLKYN
+861 AAKEGRLWEYN
-874 KEEFSKEIKNVYED
+874 KEEFRKEIKNVYED
-888 GMKIAD
+888 GVKIAD

-931 NSVKAQI
+931 NSVRAQI
-938 DAAKEGPKAWLKYN
+938 DAAKEGRLWEYN
-952 KEEFSKEIKNVY
+952 KEEFRKEIKNVY

-986 VAIEREKIWSE
+986 VVIEREKIWSE

-1071 EAGEANTIIS
+1071 EADEANTIIS

-1360 EEFASEVTEWLLGE
+1360 DEFASEVTEWLLGE

-1395 DTFVEQWKNAME
+1395 DTFVEQWKNAMA

>member
-106 ENVETEKWLEN
+106 ENVETEKRLEN

-166 EKNPE
+166 E
-171 RVEETSKQEEVD
+171 
-183 EDKKLEQTEEAGG
+183 

-290 ETPEQEGTGEGKELE
+290 ETPKQEETDEGKELE
-305 QAEETRGKTPEQ
+305 QAEEAGEKKPEQ

-332 LEQAEEAGEK
+332 LEQAEEAGEKKPEQIEETSKQEETGEGEKLDQPEEAGEK

-399 KQPEQV
+399 KQP
-405 EETPKQ
+405 
-411 EETGE
+411 
-416 GEKLDQLE
+416 
-424 EAGEKQPEQVEE
+424 
-436 TPKQEETG
+436 
-444 EGEKLDQLEEAGEK
+444 
-458 QPEQVEETPKQEET
+458 
-472 GEGEKLDQLEEAGE
+472 
-486 KQTEQV
+486 EQV

-638 ETVKKEFEPR
+638 TVKKEFEPR

-777 VEAQIEAA
+777 IEAQIEAA

-842 GEGTTLLEM
+842 GEGATLLEM

-861 AAKEGPEAWLKYN
+861 AAKEGRLWEYN
-874 KEEFSKEIKNVYED
+874 KEEFRKEIKNVYED
-888 GMKIAD
+888 GVKIAD

-931 NSVKAQI
+931 NSVRAQI
-938 DAAKEGPKAWLKYN
+938 DAAKEGRLWEYN
-952 KEEFSKEIKNVY
+952 KEEFRKEIKNVY

-986 VAIEREKIWSE
+986 VVIEREKIWSE

-1056 ADARDILEAR
+1056 ADARDVLEAR

-1146 VREIER
+1146 VREMER
-1152 EGIENQVETDDSIK
+1152 EGIENQVEKDDSIK

>member
-1 MKDFDRKD
+1 MKEFDRKD

-23 KEKSIEEESKKEQ
+23 KEKSIEEASKKKQ

-91 EVDSPEVMEAKKVEK
+91 EVDSPEVMEAKKGEK
-106 ENVETEKWLEN
+106 ENVETEKRLEN

-171 RVEETSKQEEVD
+171 RVEETPKQEEID
-183 EDKKLEQTEEAGG
+183 EDKKLEQAEEVGE
-196 KNPERVEETSKQ
+196 KNPERVEETS
-208 EEVDEDKKLEQT
+208 
-220 EEAGGKNPERVEE
+220 
-233 TPKQEETDEGKE
+233 KQEETDEGKE

-252 GEKNPEQVEE
+252 GEKNPERVEE
-262 TPEQEGTGEGKKLEQ
+262 TS
-277 AEETRGKTPEQVE
+277 
-290 ETPEQEGTGEGKELE
+290 
-305 QAEETRGKTPEQ
+305 
-317 VEETPKQEETDEGKE
+317 
-332 LEQAEEAGEK
+332 
-342 KPEQV
+342 
-347 EETPKQEETGEGEK
+347 KQEETGEGEK

-375 VEETPKQEET
+375 VEETLKQEET

-405 EETPKQ
+405 EETLKQ
-411 EETGE
+411 EETDE

-424 EAGEKQPEQVEE
+424 EAGEKQPEQV
-436 TPKQEETG
+436 
-444 EGEKLDQLEEAGEK
+444 
-458 QPEQVEETPKQEET
+458 
-472 GEGEKLDQLEEAGE
+472 
-486 KQTEQV
+486 
-492 EETLKQ
+492 

-537 QAGETTEETGEE
+537 QAGETTEETGGKKPEQVEEMPKQEETDGENQLDQAGETTEETGEE

-557 PKQEGTDGE
+557 PKQEETDGE

-618 PPETREN
+618 PSETREN

-777 VEAQIEAA
+777 IEAQIEAA

-1131 EVDDKDSEKKDHTKK
+1131 EVDDKASEKKDDKKK

-1152 EGIENQVETDDSIK
+1152 EGVEGEGSSQLKEILAKVEGADYNELVVELDGQIGQETDSGQEKEVLEEVSDTFAEIDNNVSYFLDGIVEGDSINFAKLNKLKNAIQNNTFSVSELSDIGKKISDLGITKEYNEALIKMDFGK
-1166 YEEELPPSFFDQMS
+1166 YFKGLVGSPPEDMINPHAHHILFKRGLGQKQQELVREGQEILRRYGLDPIIGKENLVWAPNAVIGQHSLDALENVVNRLRAVEDEEG
-1180 AEIESVKETDYKK
+1180 
-1193 LVAELREEISLEA
+1193 
-1206 ARRKEEED
+1206 D
-1214 LKKDSKQ
+1214 LD
-1221 EVRDTLIDSAAEA
+1221 
-1234 YVKEDIV
+1234 DIV
-1241 EEVLQVETDTT
+1241 EALEE
-1252 FGETFIDNLGE
+1252 LGE
-1263 KISSKL
+1263 
-1269 YLDGWEDVEKQFTEA
+1269 
-1284 TPGLL
+1284 
-1289 STETE
+1289 
-1294 NTINEFAEEIQE
+1294 
-1306 VKVDADVSDL
+1306 
-1316 MESLQGNNSILAE
+1316 LA
-1329 SVDHYV
+1329 S
-1335 KGKLGVD
+1335 
-1342 EIPEEISE
+1342 
-1350 TLQEKIEEVI
+1350 
-1360 EEFASEVTEWLLGE
+1360 
-1374 IVPFLRHVR
+1374 
-1383 TRVEEGKANGEG
+1383 
-1395 DTFVEQWKNAME
+1395 
-1407 HYKELIRRKE
+1407 RR
-1417 FTREFAKGLGEE
+1417 
-1429 AKNVGRH
+1429 
-1436 VTYATIAIP
+1436 
-1445 LLTIKLGKLLYKRK
+1445 
-1459 R
+1459 

>member
-1 MKDFDRKD
+1 
-9 HVDKVEEEDKLEEK
+9 
-23 KEKSIEEESKKEQ
+23 
-36 AYNFDKYNER
+36 
-46 FEGRKQETIEDEL
+46 
-59 AENNRNISFDKYQKQ
+59 
-74 LNKDITE
+74 
-81 QQNEQDEINP
+81 
-91 EVDSPEVMEAKKVEK
+91 
-106 ENVETEKWLEN
+106 
-117 MEENAEE
+117 
-124 IKEAKESLEGTNR
+124 
-137 GKNPE
+137 
-142 RLEETPKQ
+142 
-150 EEIDEDKKLE
+150 
-160 QAEEVG
+160 
-166 EKNPE
+166 
-171 RVEETSKQEEVD
+171 
-183 EDKKLEQTEEAGG
+183 
-196 KNPERVEETSKQ
+196 
-208 EEVDEDKKLEQT
+208 
-220 EEAGGKNPERVEE
+220 
-233 TPKQEETDEGKE
+233 
-245 LEQAEEV
+245 
-252 GEKNPEQVEE
+252 
-262 TPEQEGTGEGKKLEQ
+262 
-277 AEETRGKTPEQVE
+277 
-290 ETPEQEGTGEGKELE
+290 
-305 QAEETRGKTPEQ
+305 
-317 VEETPKQEETDEGKE
+317 
-332 LEQAEEAGEK
+332 
-342 KPEQV
+342 
-347 EETPKQEETGEGEK
+347 
-361 LDQLEEAGEKQPEQ
+361 
-375 VEETPKQEET
+375 
-385 GEGEKLDQLEEAGE
+385 
-399 KQPEQV
+399 
-405 EETPKQ
+405 
-411 EETGE
+411 
-416 GEKLDQLE
+416 
-424 EAGEKQPEQVEE
+424 
-436 TPKQEETG
+436 
-444 EGEKLDQLEEAGEK
+444 
-458 QPEQVEETPKQEET
+458 
-472 GEGEKLDQLEEAGE
+472 
-486 KQTEQV
+486 
-492 EETLKQ
+492 
-498 EETDEDKK
+498 
-506 LEQAEEAGEKNP
+506 
-518 EQVEE
+518 
-523 TPKQEGT
+523 
-530 DGENQLD
+530 
-537 QAGETTEETGEE
+537 
-549 KPEQVEEM
+549 
-557 PKQEGTDGE
+557 
-566 NQLDQA
+566 
-572 GETTEETGEEKPEQ
+572 
-586 VEEMPKQEE
+586 MPKQEE

-625 IEGTDSSEGPGEE
+625 IEGTDSSEGPGE

-777 VEAQIEAA
+777 IEAQIEAA

-842 GEGTTLLEM
+842 GEGATLLEM

-861 AAKEGPEAWLKYN
+861 AAKEGRLWEYN
-874 KEEFSKEIKNVYED
+874 KEEF
-888 GMKIAD
+888 
-894 KITDTYK
+894 
-901 VIANAKVSLRERHEK
+901 R
-916 RIEDGEG
+916 
-923 ATLLEMCK
+923 
-931 NSVKAQI
+931 
-938 DAAKEGPKAWLKYN
+938 
-952 KEEFSKEIKNVY
+952 KEIKNVY

-986 VAIEREKIWSE
+986 VVIEREKIWSE

-1056 ADARDILEAR
+1056 ADARDVLEAR

-1146 VREIER
+1146 VREMER
-1152 EGIENQVETDDSIK
+1152 EGIENQVEKDDSIK

>member
-196 KNPERVEETSKQ
+196 KNPERVEET
-208 EEVDEDKKLEQT
+208 
-220 EEAGGKNPERVEE
+220 
-233 TPKQEETDEGKE
+233 
-245 LEQAEEV
+245 
-252 GEKNPEQVEE
+252 
-262 TPEQEGTGEGKKLEQ
+262 
-277 AEETRGKTPEQVE
+277 
-290 ETPEQEGTGEGKELE
+290 PEQEGTGEGKELE

-317 VEETPKQEETDEGKE
+317 VEETPEQEGTGEGKK
-332 LEQAEEAGEK
+332 LEQA
-342 KPEQV
+342 
-347 EETPKQEETGEGEK
+347 
-361 LDQLEEAGEKQPEQ
+361 EEAGEKQPEQ
-375 VEETPKQEET
+375 VEETP
-385 GEGEKLDQLEEAGE
+385 
-399 KQPEQV
+399 
-405 EETPKQ
+405 
-411 EETGE
+411 
-416 GEKLDQLE
+416 
-424 EAGEKQPEQVEE
+424 
-436 TPKQEETG
+436 
-444 EGEKLDQLEEAGEK
+444 
-458 QPEQVEETPKQEET
+458 
-472 GEGEKLDQLEEAGE
+472 
-486 KQTEQV
+486 
-492 EETLKQ
+492 KQ

-523 TPKQEGT
+523 MPKQEGT

-777 VEAQIEAA
+777 IEAQIEAA

-842 GEGTTLLEM
+842 GEGATLLEM

-861 AAKEGPEAWLKYN
+861 AAKEGRLWEYN
-874 KEEFSKEIKNVYED
+874 KEEFRKEIKNVYED
-888 GMKIAD
+888 GVKIAD

-931 NSVKAQI
+931 NSVRAQI
-938 DAAKEGPKAWLKYN
+938 DAAKEGRLWEYN
-952 KEEFSKEIKNVY
+952 KEEFRKEIKNVY

-1038 YEDSMKVANK
+1038 YEDSMKVADK

-1056 ADARDILEAR
+1056 ADARDVLEAR

-1071 EAGEANTIIS
+1071 EADEANTIIS

-1316 MESLQGNNSILAE
+1316 MESL
-1329 SVDHYV
+1329 
-1335 KGKLGVD
+1335 
-1342 EIPEEISE
+1342 
-1350 TLQEKIEEVI
+1350 
-1360 EEFASEVTEWLLGE
+1360 
-1374 IVPFLRHVR
+1374 
-1383 TRVEEGKANGEG
+1383 
-1395 DTFVEQWKNAME
+1395 
-1407 HYKELIRRKE
+1407 
-1417 FTREFAKGLGEE
+1417 
-1429 AKNVGRH
+1429 
-1436 VTYATIAIP
+1436 
-1445 LLTIKLGKLLYKRK
+1445 
-1459 R
+1459 

>member
-1 MKDFDRKD
+1 MNMKDFDRKD

-46 FEGRKQETIEDEL
+46 FEGRKQEIIEDEL
-59 AENNRNISFDKYQKQ
+59 AENNRDISFDKYQKQ

-106 ENVETEKWLEN
+106 ENVETEKRLEN
-117 MEENAEE
+117 MEEDAEE
-124 IKEAKESLEGTNR
+124 IKEAKESLEETDE

-142 RLEETPKQ
+142 RVEETPKQ
-150 EEIDEDKKLE
+150 EEIDEDKKLDQLEETTEEAGEKKPE
-160 QAEEVG
+160 QVEEKPKQEGADRETQLDQAG
-166 EKNPE
+166 ETGGKNPE
-171 RVEETSKQEEVD
+171 QVEETLKQEGID
-183 EDKKLEQTEEAGG
+183 EDKKLEQLEEPTEEAGEKKPEQIEEMPKQEGADGETQLDQAGETGGKNPEQVEETLKQEGTGGDKKLEQTEESGE
-196 KNPERVEETSKQ
+196 KKPEQVEEK
-208 EEVDEDKKLEQT
+208 
-220 EEAGGKNPERVEE
+220 
-233 TPKQEETDEGKE
+233 PKQEGTDGEQVFD
-245 LEQAEEV
+245 QAEEV
-252 GEKNPEQVEE
+252 GEKKLEQVEE
-262 TPEQEGTGEGKKLEQ
+262 KPKQEGIDGDKKLEQ
-277 AEETRGKTPEQVE
+277 LEEATEET
-290 ETPEQEGTGEGKELE
+290 GEK
-305 QAEETRGKTPEQ
+305 KPEQ
-317 VEETPKQEETDEGKE
+317 VEETPKQEGIDGDKKLEQLEEAKEEAEEKKPEQVEETPKQEGADEGKK
-332 LEQAEEAGEK
+332 LEQLEEPTEEAGEKKPEQVEEMPKQEGTDVESQLDQAGERTEEAGEK

-347 EETPKQEETGEGEK
+347 EETPKQEGADEGKK
-361 LDQLEEAGEKQPEQ
+361 LEQLEEPTEEAGEK
-375 VEETPKQEET
+375 
-385 GEGEKLDQLEEAGE
+385 
-399 KQPEQV
+399 
-405 EETPKQ
+405 
-411 EETGE
+411 
-416 GEKLDQLE
+416 
-424 EAGEKQPEQVEE
+424 
-436 TPKQEETG
+436 
-444 EGEKLDQLEEAGEK
+444 
-458 QPEQVEETPKQEET
+458 
-472 GEGEKLDQLEEAGE
+472 
-486 KQTEQV
+486 
-492 EETLKQ
+492 
-498 EETDEDKK
+498 
-506 LEQAEEAGEKNP
+506 
-518 EQVEE
+518 
-523 TPKQEGT
+523 
-530 DGENQLD
+530 
-537 QAGETTEETGEE
+537 
-549 KPEQVEEM
+549 
-557 PKQEGTDGE
+557 
-566 NQLDQA
+566 
-572 GETTEETGEEKPEQ
+572 KPEQ

-595 TGEDKKLDQT
+595 TAEGKKLEQL
-605 EEPSEQEVQEDEN
+605 EEPTEQEVQEDEN
-618 PPETREN
+618 PSETREN
-625 IEGTDSSEGPGEE
+625 IEGTDSSEGPRE

-693 SFKEMWKNAIQAQI
+693 SFKEMCKNAIQAQRE
-707 DAAKEGP
+707 AKEQG
-714 KAWLKYNKEEFS
+714 KIAWIQYNVEEFR

-765 EVGEGKYTLKSS
+765 EAGEGKYTLKSS
-777 VEAQIEAA
+777 IEAQIEAA

-842 GEGTTLLEM
+842 GEGATLLEM

-888 GMKIAD
+888 GVKIAD

-931 NSVKAQI
+931 SSVKAQI

-986 VAIEREKIWSE
+986 VVIEREKIWSE

-1131 EVDDKDSEKKDHTKK
+1131 EVDDKASEKKDDTKK

-1152 EGIENQVETDDSIK
+1152 VGIENQVETDDSIK
-1166 YEEELPPSFFDQMS
+1166 YEEQLPPSFFDEMS

-1193 LVAELREEISLEA
+1193 LVAELQEEIGLET
-1206 ARRKEEED
+1206 ARRKEKEEF
-1214 LKKDSKQ
+1214 KKESIQ
-1221 EVRDTLIDSAAEA
+1221 EVRDTVIDLAAEA
-1234 YVKEDIV
+1234 YVKECIV
-1241 EEVLQVETDTT
+1241 EEVLQVEVDTT
-1252 FGETFIDNLGE
+1252 LRGIFIDNLGE

-1294 NTINEFAEEIQE
+1294 NTINEFVEEIQE

-1335 KGKLGVD
+1335 KGKLGID

-1350 TLQEKIEEVI
+1350 TLQGEIEEVI

-1374 IVPFLRHVR
+1374 VVPFLRHVR

-1395 DTFVEQWKNAME
+1395 DTFVEQWKNAMT